1 MNPALSWLKMATFPS
16 ISFLQVYYQQTFPL
30 WKSNQQWSTKTV
42 ENVKYIQVQTFINV
56 LRWINLIVLGS
67 IINYVIV
74 LSGRDQFCNVKNVTW
89 EEGVLKWC
97 DIICE
102 RPLGKIFHLFL
113 YEMPSGLIDSTSDKF
128 KSFKPMVCIR
138 DLDKLNFIW
147 RFDFRLELIFNT
159 APAASKNIAHF
170 KRG

>member
-1 MNPALSWLKMATFPS
+1 MNPALSWLKMATFQS

-30 WKSNQQWSTKTV
+30 WKSNQLWSTKTV

-128 KSFKPMVCIR
+128 KSF
-138 DLDKLNFIW
+138 DLWCVSGIW
-147 RFDFRLELIFNT
+147 TSLILFG
-159 APAASKNIAHF
+159 ALILGWS
-170 KRG
+170 